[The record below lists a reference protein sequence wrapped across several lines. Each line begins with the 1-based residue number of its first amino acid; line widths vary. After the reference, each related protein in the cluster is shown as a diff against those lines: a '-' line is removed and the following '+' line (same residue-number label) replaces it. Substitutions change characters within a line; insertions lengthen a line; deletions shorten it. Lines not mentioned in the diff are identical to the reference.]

1 MNSLQTY
8 LKEKSV
14 LITGASQGVGLAI
27 TETLSSFG
35 MKIGLLARSEE
46 KLIKISAR
54 ANSAGSEAFIIKADL
69 SDRKDV
75 EDAARKFE
83 EVQGGP
89 PDFLINNAGIGLR
102 GFWKDIDLDAEL
114 KVLSVNYTAP
124 IILTRYFLPAMLQ
137 RNRGHIININAFG
150 GMFANPYQGA
160 YGASKAALIFYASSL
175 AYELEH
181 TNVQISSIIPGAIN
195 TDFLNQENYEVF
207 KNRSDIVSPKVV
219 AKKVLEVIK
228 KPREMV
234 FVGPTWKKIAIK
246 VINLYPEFF
255 RKIVEKGN
263 IPPSPTVK

>member
-1 MNSLQTY
+1 
-8 LKEKSV
+8 
-14 LITGASQGVGLAI
+14 
-27 TETLSSFG
+27 
-35 MKIGLLARSEE
+35 
-46 KLIKISAR
+46 
-54 ANSAGSEAFIIKADL
+54 
-69 SDRKDV
+69 
-75 EDAARKFE
+75 
-83 EVQGGP
+83 
-89 PDFLINNAGIGLR
+89 
-102 GFWKDIDLDAEL
+102 
-114 KVLSVNYTAP
+114 
-124 IILTRYFLPAMLQ
+124 MLQ
-137 RNRGHIININAFG
+137 RNSGHIININAFG

-195 TDFLNQENYEVF
+195 TGFLNQANYEVF
-207 KNRSDIVSPKVV
+207 KNRSDIVSPKAV

-228 KPREMV
+228 KPREIV